1 MLTIFIYSV
10 SAYKLHV
17 HNFEL
22 KSIRGI
28 PEMADNST
36 FVRKSIFIVL
46 ISYTI

>member
-17 HNFEL
+17 HNLEL
-22 KSIRGI
+22 KSVHGI

-36 FVRKSIFIVL
+36 VCEKEYFHG
-46 ISYTI
+46 TN